1 MFIQLNENNEIIAS
15 ASFKVDNTF
24 IETDKEIVR
33 NWDGKLVFEGEE
45 TERPQPT
52 LDELKE
58 LKKQELKQKRDE
70 YKINSGFSSFV
81 FENLEFGLVDN
92 IDGEKEKWETFL
104 KDLIK
109 KYDDYKNQINNS
121 SSKEELELIIIEF

>member
-92 IDGEKEKWETFL
+92 IESEKEKWETFL

-109 KYDDYKNQINNS
+109 KYDEYKNQINNS
-121 SSKEELELIIIEF
+121 SSKKELDLIIIEF

>member
-1 MFIQLNENNEIIAS
+1 MILYKKDFTQEKYNDLVNYANTNNSYIEDKGEFYETVEIEVCI
-15 ASFKVDNTF
+15 
-24 IETDKEIVR
+24 
-33 NWDGKLVFEGEE
+33 
-45 TERPQPT
+45 PT

-81 FENLEFGLVDN
+81 FENLEFGLIQN
-92 IDGEKEKWETFL
+92 IEDEKEKWETFL

-109 KYDDYKNQINNS
+109 KYDEYKNQINNS
-121 SSKEELELIIIEF
+121 SSKEELDLIIIEF

>member
-1 MFIQLNENNEIIAS
+1 MFIKLNENNEIIAN
-15 ASFKVDNTF
+15 ASFKVDDTF
-24 IETDKEIVR
+24 IKTKKNIVR

-52 LDELKE
+52 FDELKE

-70 YKINSGFSSFV
+70 YKLNSGFSSFV
-81 FENLEFGLVDN
+81 FENLEFNLVEDVDN
-92 IDGEKEKWETFL
+92 EKAKWETFL

-109 KYDDYKNQINNS
+109 KYDEYKNQINNS
-121 SSKEELELIIIEF
+121 LSKEELDLIIIEF